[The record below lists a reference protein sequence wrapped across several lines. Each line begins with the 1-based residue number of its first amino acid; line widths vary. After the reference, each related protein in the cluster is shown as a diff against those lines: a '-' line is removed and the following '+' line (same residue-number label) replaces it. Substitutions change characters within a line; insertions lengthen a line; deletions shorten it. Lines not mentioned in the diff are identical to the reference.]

1 MSKYNDLTIIDQI
14 KGWRYSLL
22 YVATFLIML
31 AYFYMFDNNEEVSN
45 SDTVMIAVPYIIIGA
60 VGAIV
65 HWKKLLG
72 TK

>member
-1 MSKYNDLTIIDQI
+1 MGKYNDLTIMDQI

-22 YVATFLIML
+22 YVAAFLVML
-31 AYFYMFDNNEEVSN
+31 AYFYIFDNTEEVSN
-45 SDTVMIAVPYIIIGA
+45 SDTVMIAVPYIVIGA
-60 VGAIV
+60 IAGVV